1 MHAPVDKLPGAEE
14 VMKQKI
20 LFFIAG
26 PNPTANEFAA
36 AEKIGTTT
44 FRYAGA
50 IRPIDSIE
58 RCDAVAGDPDVIPET
73 YKAAYPVVEPSVP
86 EPSVPDPKDDVPT
99 SKARRP

>member
-1 MHAPVDKLPGAEE
+1 
-14 VMKQKI
+14 MKEKTKRQKI

-26 PNPTANEFAA
+26 PNPTDAELAA
-36 AEKIGTTT
+36 AEKIGTEA

-50 IRPIDSIE
+50 IRPIDTLE
-58 RCDAVAGDPDVIPET
+58 KCDAVAGDPDVIPET

>member
-1 MHAPVDKLPGAEE
+1 
-14 VMKQKI
+14 MKQKI

-73 YKAAYPVVEPSVP
+73 YKAAYPVVEPTVSETGVS
-86 EPSVPDPKDDVPT
+86 ETGVPT

>member
-1 MHAPVDKLPGAEE
+1 
-14 VMKQKI
+14 MKQKI

-26 PNPTANEFAA
+26 PNPTANEIAA
-36 AEKIGTTT
+36 AEKIGTTV

-50 IRPIDSIE
+50 IRPIDSLE
-58 RCDAVAGDPDVIPET
+58 RCDAVAGDSDVISET
-73 YKAAYPVVEPSVP
+73 YKAAFPVVEPSVP

>member
-26 PNPTANEFAA
+26 PNPTEAELAA
-36 AEKIGTTT
+36 AEKIGTTA

-50 IRPIDSIE
+50 IRPIDSLE

-73 YKAAYPVVEPSVP
+73 YKAAYPVAPPPASPS
-86 EPSVPDPKDDVPT
+86 
-99 SKARRP
+99 SKASRP